1 MLIFLCDCFFIFSI
15 VALFVLHLIFEKR
28 VEKLEEEVKVLKR
41 KRRMSSE
48 KI

>member
-1 MLIFLCDCFFIFSI
+1 
-15 VALFVLHLIFEKR
+15 VLHLIFEKR